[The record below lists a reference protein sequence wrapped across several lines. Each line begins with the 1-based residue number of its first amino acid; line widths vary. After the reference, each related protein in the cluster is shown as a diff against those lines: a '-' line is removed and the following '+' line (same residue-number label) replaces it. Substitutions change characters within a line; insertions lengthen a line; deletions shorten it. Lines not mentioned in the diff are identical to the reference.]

1 MNTRSMNTRSMHTSA
16 PFENRAAA
24 VGLTEPLIRQV
35 ILSFY
40 EKVRRDAVLG
50 PVFADA
56 IGDDWD
62 PHIERIMLFWL
73 TATRLSRS
81 YDGRNFMPAHLKNHA
96 IRAEQLPRWL
106 ELFRATAAE
115 QCSPQAAS
123 VLVDIAE
130 RMAETLAISLGRRD
144 TPSV

>member
-1 MNTRSMNTRSMHTSA
+1 MNTSA
-16 PFENRAAA
+16 AFEHRAAA
-24 VGLTEPLIRQV
+24 VGLTEPLIRKV

-40 EKVRRDAVLG
+40 EKVRRDAILG
-50 PVFADA
+50 PVFAEA

-62 PHIERIMLFWL
+62 RHIERIMLFWL

-81 YDGRNFMPAHLKNHA
+81 YDGRSFMPAHLKNLA
-96 IRAEQLPRWL
+96 IRADQLPRWL
-106 ELFRATAAE
+106 ELFRGTAAE
-115 QCSPQAAS
+115 QCPPQVAS

>member
-1 MNTRSMNTRSMHTSA
+1 MNTST
-16 PFENRAAA
+16 PFEHRAVAS
-24 VGLTEPLIRQV
+24 GLTEPLLRQV

-50 PVFADA
+50 PVFAEA

-73 TATRLSRS
+73 TATRLGRG
-81 YDGRNFMPAHLKNHA
+81 YDGRHFVPVHVGNRS
-96 IRAEQLPRWL
+96 IRAAELPRWL
-106 ELFRATAAE
+106 ELFRETAAE

-123 VLVDIAE
+123 VLIDIAE
-130 RMAETLAISLGRRD
+130 RMAETLEITLGRRGAD
-144 TPSV
+144 